1 MSRRFPR
8 CSGGGRSSSAS
19 TRLSNRALPI
29 SVITY
34 MKVRSSTIRLTWV
47 LTLPQRRRHPN
58 VWVDKDLFLG
68 ETVGADLVAI
78 RIAQISGVGGWRKG
92 TRTGFALIGTS
103 IGKTRFM
110 KLVHRIASW

>member
-1 MSRRFPR
+1 MYRHIV
-8 CSGGGRSSSAS
+8 ATELDW
-19 TRLSNRALPI
+19 TRKMDVYRDW
-29 SVITY
+29 
-34 MKVRSSTIRLTWV
+34 M
-47 LTLPQRRRHPN
+47 RRHLESREAWEVARFGAPQPRERACLER
-58 VWVDKDLFLG
+58 WADKDLFLG
-68 ETVGADLVAI
+68 ETVGTDLVAI